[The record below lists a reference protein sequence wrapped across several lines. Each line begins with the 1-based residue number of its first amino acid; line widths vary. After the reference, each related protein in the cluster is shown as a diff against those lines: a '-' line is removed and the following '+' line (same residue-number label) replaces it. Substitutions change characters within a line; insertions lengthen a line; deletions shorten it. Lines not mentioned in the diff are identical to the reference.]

1 MLSRSI
7 AFVLAAILINA
18 GMAAFATAGTQ
29 QQREPQV
36 ESDGGLTATLNG
48 ESFTTGDTITVSG
61 TVEERRLSSSVII
74 EVIDPLGM
82 IVERG
87 SVLISAD
94 NEFTYSFVAGE
105 QEQFDPDMPMVTS
118 GNYRMIVRYSPPEDI
133 LDFQEV
139 EFIFDY
145 TAISSGVTTGEATTI
160 DATTGD
166 NNSTSGAGTINVMA
180 INQST
185 VEAITYTEQAYIAM
199 QNNDTRS
206 VFRNLNLALNA
217 LESIQ
222 GNLTLTA
229 P

>member
-1 MLSRSI
+1 
-7 AFVLAAILINA
+7 
-18 GMAAFATAGTQ
+18 
-29 QQREPQV
+29 
-36 ESDGGLTATLNG
+36 
-48 ESFTTGDTITVSG
+48 
-61 TVEERRLSSSVII
+61 
-74 EVIDPLGM
+74 
-82 IVERG
+82 
-87 SVLISAD
+87 
-94 NEFTYSFVAGE
+94 
-105 QEQFDPDMPMVTS
+105 
-118 GNYRMIVRYSPPEDI
+118 MIVRYSPPEDI

-160 DATTGD
+160 DTTTGD
-166 NNSTSGAGTINVMA
+166 NNSTSGAGIINVMA

-185 VEAITYTEQAYIAM
+185 VEAITYTEKAYMAM

>member
-1 MLSRSI
+1 
-7 AFVLAAILINA
+7 
-18 GMAAFATAGTQ
+18 
-29 QQREPQV
+29 
-36 ESDGGLTATLNG
+36 LTATLNG
-48 ESFTTGDTITVSG
+48 ESFTTGDTITVGG

-74 EVIDPLGM
+74 EVIDPVGM

-87 SVLISAD
+87 SVPISAD

-133 LDFQEV
+133 FDFQEV
-139 EFIFDY
+139 EFIFEY
-145 TAISSGVTTGEATTI
+145 TATLSSGVTTGGATTT

-166 NNSTSGAGTINVMA
+166 NNSTNGARTINVMA

-217 LESIQ
+217 LENIQ
-222 GNLTLTA
+222 GNLTLTTPKGSNSSSIDNNTA
-229 P
+229 AGQQ